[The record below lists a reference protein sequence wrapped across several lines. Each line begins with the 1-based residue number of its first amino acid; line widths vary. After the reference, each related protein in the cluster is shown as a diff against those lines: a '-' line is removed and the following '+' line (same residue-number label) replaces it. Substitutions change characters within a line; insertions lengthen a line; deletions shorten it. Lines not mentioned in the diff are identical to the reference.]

1 MFVSRI
7 TLATNARCLGLMLC
21 MLPDRGT
28 AQTPQDARSIT
39 REWVSVERAI
49 SREANEAERM
59 RILTSD
65 RIAVLEAEINQLRAE
80 GAGSADR
87 ATRAERE
94 RAALAQRETDTAA
107 QHAQLRAFLLSAETR
122 VKNMRARLPRTF
134 SENLAHLYQRLPEEA
149 DSTHRG
155 IAERLQTVIGILTHI
170 QAFNDSISVTVEV
183 KAINHHPAG
192 EVTTLYLGLGQAY
205 YLGASDAGY
214 GYPGAQGW
222 TWTSQPGLKASIARA
237 IATAEGRAAE
247 PAFIELPVTL
257 SPGPA
262 P

>member
-1 MFVSRI
+1 MYVSRI

-134 SENLAHLYQRLPEEA
+134 S
-149 DSTHRG
+149 
-155 IAERLQTVIGILTHI
+155 
-170 QAFNDSISVTVEV
+170 
-183 KAINHHPAG
+183 
-192 EVTTLYLGLGQAY
+192 
-205 YLGASDAGY
+205 
-214 GYPGAQGW
+214 
-222 TWTSQPGLKASIARA
+222 
-237 IATAEGRAAE
+237 
-247 PAFIELPVTL
+247 
-257 SPGPA
+257 
-262 P
+262 